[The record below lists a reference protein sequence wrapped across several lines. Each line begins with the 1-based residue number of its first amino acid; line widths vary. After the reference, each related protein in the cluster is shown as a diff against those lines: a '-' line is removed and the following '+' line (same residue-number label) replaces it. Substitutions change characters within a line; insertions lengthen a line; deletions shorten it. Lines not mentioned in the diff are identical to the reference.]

1 MSKEYYNQSQ
11 LLKKGFSK
19 AMIRKLLPEPKLQ
32 KHAFY
37 KSSPPIKKWKKTVVD
52 CVMKTDEYK
61 EELEK
66 FKQRQ
71 EVSKK
76 GAATRRS
83 KDEKALRDFLQTIKF
98 KKVLSIEEVNSI
110 LDELV
115 FDDSCDYTYGIPYG
129 SYDFF
134 NEYSNDYY
142 DAEKYFY
149 STKDVTKYT
158 FPHPNKNSEIN
169 ECVINYIYN
178 YLIEYD
184 DSLFD
189 IEYRTNRLDWQIK
202 KEETTYNLIART
214 YPSLAKECN
223 QLLYFLI
230 NKITEE
236 HNNRYTWK

>member
-1 MSKEYYNQSQ
+1 MSEEYYNQSQ

-19 AMIRKLLPEPKLQ
+19 AMIRKLLPKPKLQ
-32 KHAFY
+32 KHTY
-37 KSSPPIKKWKKTVVD
+37 YQSSPPIKKWEKTVVD
-52 CVMKTDEYK
+52 SVMETVEYK

-66 FKQRQ
+66 SKQRK

-76 GAATRRS
+76 GAATRRNR
-83 KDEKALRDFLQTIKF
+83 DEKELQDFLKTFRLKR
-98 KKVLSIEEVNSI
+98 VLSIEELNSI
-110 LDELV
+110 LDESV
-115 FDDSCDYTYGIPYG
+115 FDDSLDYTYGIPYG

-134 NEYSNDYY
+134 NEYSNNYY
-142 DAEKYFY
+142 DSEKYFY
-149 STKDVTKYT
+149 SMKDVTKYT

-202 KEETTYNLIART
+202 KEETTYNLIAST
-214 YPSLAKECN
+214 YPSLANECN
-223 QLLYFLI
+223 QLLSFLI
-230 NKITEE
+230 DKITEE
-236 HNNRYTWK
+236 HDNRYVWK

>member
-1 MSKEYYNQSQ
+1 MSDEYYNQSQ

-32 KHAFY
+32 KHTY
-37 KSSPPIKKWKKTVVD
+37 YRSSPPIKKWDKSVVEK
-52 CVMKTDEYK
+52 VMKTDEFKY
-61 EELEK
+61 ELEK
-66 FKQRQ
+66 SLQRK

-76 GAATRRS
+76 GASTRRN
-83 KDEKALRDFLQTIKF
+83 KDEKALRDFLKTIKL
-98 KKVLSIEEVNSI
+98 KKVLSIDEVNDI
-110 LDELV
+110 LDESV
-115 FDDSCDYTYGIPYG
+115 FDNNIDYEYGYPYG
-129 SYDFF
+129 YDDFY
-134 NEYSNDYY
+134 NKYSNDYY

-149 STKDVTKYT
+149 SIKDVTDYS
-158 FPHPNKNSEIN
+158 FPRPYKNLEIN

-202 KEETTYNLIART
+202 KEETTYNLIAST
-214 YPSLAKECN
+214 YPSLANECN
-223 QLLYFLI
+223 QLLSFLI
-230 NKITEE
+230 DKITEE